1 MALTTEDGTGLAGAE
16 SYLSVADADTYWSN
30 RGDATWAAAT
40 TANKEESLR
49 RATQYLDATFN
60 WIGGILLTTQ
70 ALGWPRSG
78 AWDREERDLSDQVPT
93 LVEQATAELAK
104 EALSGALVSTVSRGD
119 QAIRVKAGSVEVEF
133 DPDTDAQKVY
143 SLAARLVAQLTDGRY
158 DSHAVV
164 NLLKA

>member
-40 TANKEESLR
+40 TAGKEESLR

-60 WIGGILLTTQ
+60 WMGSILQTTQ
-70 ALGWPRSG
+70 ALGWPRAG

-104 EALSGALVSTVSRGD
+104 EALSGALVSTIARTD
-119 QAIRVKAGSVEVEF
+119 QAIKVKAGSVEVEF
-133 DPDTDAQKVY
+133 DPDTEPQKVY
-143 SLAARLVAQLTDGRY
+143 ALAARLVAQLTVGRY